1 MKVSLLTPDFSENST
16 ARAYIFAKVLD
27 RHYDVEIIGPKFG
40 NKIWEPLRKD
50 SEIIFKIFQGYPF
63 PQFMFQ
69 VPRIVKAIT
78 GNVIWINTP
87 LLSSFSVGLFKKF
100 ISRKPIILDMADWE
114 LGFCLYNKKNITKK
128 NKNVIE
134 KFLSFLGIANSY
146 CITAINEKITQFAD
160 ELTVSNSFLQQKFG
174 GTIIRHCRDTQV
186 FNPEKFNKS
195 SLRKKYQIKETE
207 KVVMFF
213 GTPRA
218 LKGIE
223 DLIKAIDLIKS
234 PNIILVIVGI
244 NERDPYCR
252 NLSKTA
258 KEVLGK
264 RFQGFDLQPFDKVPE
279 FLAIAEIVV
288 IPQRRNL
295 ATVGQ
300 VPAKVFD
307 AMAMA
312 KPIIATNVSDLPE
325 ILNGCG
331 WIIEPE
337 SPEKLA
343 ETIKYVLDNP
353 EEAEKMGQRARQ
365 KCVEKYSWDAME
377 KILLKI
383 FKKYE

>member
-1 MKVSLLTPDFSENST
+1 MKVSLLTPDFSDNST
-16 ARAYIFAKVLD
+16 ARAYIFAKVLK

-40 NKIWEPLRKD
+40 NTIWVPLRKD
-50 SEIIFKIFQGYPF
+50 SEITFKIFQGYPF
-63 PQFMFQ
+63 PQFIFQ
-69 VPRIVKAIT
+69 IPKIVKAIT
-78 GNVIWINTP
+78 GNVIWVNTP
-87 LLSSFSVGLFKKF
+87 QFSSFSIGLLKKF
-100 ISRKPIILDMADWE
+100 LSRKPVILDMADWE
-114 LGFCLYNKKNITKK
+114 FGFYLHNQKNTA
-128 NKNVIE
+128 E
-134 KFLSFLGIANSY
+134 KIRNIIGNAVRFLRIPNSY
-146 CITAINEKITQFAD
+146 WSIAINEKITRFAD

-174 GTIIRHCRDTQV
+174 GTIIRHCRDTQA

-195 SLRKKYQIKETE
+195 SLRKKCQIEKTE

-213 GTPRA
+213 GTPRVQ
-218 LKGIE
+218 KGIE

-234 PNIILVIVGI
+234 PNIILVIAGI
-244 NERDPYCR
+244 NERDQYCR
-252 NLSKTA
+252 NLAKAA

-264 RFQGFDLQPFDKVPE
+264 RFKGFGLQPFDKVPE
-279 FLAIAEIVV
+279 FLTIADIVV

-300 VPAKVFD
+300 VPAKLFD

-325 ILNGCG
+325 ILDECG
-331 WIIEPE
+331 WIVEPE
-337 SPEKLA
+337 SPEKLS

>member
-16 ARAYIFAKVLD
+16 ARAYIFAKVLK

-50 SEIIFKIFQGYPF
+50 SEIIFKTFQGYPF

-78 GNVIWINTP
+78 GDVIWANTP
-87 LLSSFSVGLFKKF
+87 YFSSFSIGLLKKF
-100 ISRKPIILDMADWE
+100 FSRKPLILDMADWE
-114 LGFCLYNKKNITKK
+114 SGFFLYLQENNNKKIRRIIGSA
-128 NKNVIE
+128 VH
-134 KFLSFLGIANSY
+134 FLTIPNSGWS
-146 CITAINEKITQFAD
+146 IVINEKYTQFAD
-160 ELTVSNSFLQQKFG
+160 ELTVSNSFLQKKFG
-174 GTIIRHCRDTQV
+174 GTIIRHCRDTQD
-186 FNPEKFNKS
+186 FNPDKFKES
-195 SLRKKYQIKETE
+195 SLRKKYQIKDTET
-207 KVVMFF
+207 VVMFF
-213 GTPRA
+213 GTPQVH
-218 LKGIE
+218 KGIE

-244 NERDPYCR
+244 NERDPYCI
-252 NLSKTA
+252 NLAQSA
-258 KEVLGK
+258 KEILGNRLK
-264 RFQGFDLQPFDKVPE
+264 GFGLQPFDKIPE
-279 FLAIAEIVV
+279 FLSIADIVV
-288 IPQRRNL
+288 IPQRKNL

-300 VPAKVFD
+300 VPAKLFD

-312 KPIIATNVSDLPE
+312 KPIITTNVSDLPE

-331 WIIEPE
+331 WIVEPE
-337 SPEKLA
+337 NPEKLA
-343 ETIKYVLDNP
+343 ETIKYVLDDP